1 MTTEEIKLYLYNHKV
16 CVVTNSISLPSS
28 LLLPSLKTYID
39 YLPLHNFWIIPG
51 FMNGVNFYGVNAFVY
66 MLQYML
72 QNNNFD
78 YAIYIDED
86 CFIND
91 FSALIEEFE
100 IFRNSNKCLAGIQD
114 GGSLCHRNHSKYC
127 VNTFLSFW
135 NIKMYR
141 EKGIKPGE
149 LTDFVSEGLNHLEST
164 HYEFLDRMSKN
175 SPDLLKTIEKIANS
189 VINLSKKHRKTHVK
203 SSSFESE
210 YATTVRNDKD
220 NEIEQNQEPYTSD
233 DYDSK
238 VSFEPYYL
246 IEYYLIEKTETPVY
260 YLFGTDFYDEEYKGK
275 CDTSGLTT
283 AVRTYSQP
291 HTLIAVHTWF
301 SRMYTKWPVTEQQ
314 MIHTKRI
321 NTIIN
326 TFSHI

>member
-1 MTTEEIKLYLYNHKV
+1 MTTDEIKLYLYTNKV

-51 FMNGVNFYGVNAFVY
+51 FMNGQNFYGVNAFMY

-72 QNNNFD
+72 QTDNFD
-78 YAIYIDED
+78 YVIYIDED

-100 IFRNSNKCLAGIQD
+100 LFRNSNKCLAGIQD

-135 NIKMYR
+135 NIKMYK
-141 EKGIKPGE
+141 EKDITYGLLE
-149 LTDFVSEGLNHLEST
+149 EFVNDGLKHLESA
-164 HYEFLDRMSKN
+164 HYAFLNKMSKN
-175 SPDLLKTIEKIANS
+175 SQELLKTMEKIANS
-189 VINLSKKHRKTHVK
+189 VINLSKKHRKMSIN
-203 SSSFESE
+203 SSNFESE
-210 YATTVRNDKD
+210 YATTVRNDKS
-220 NEIEQNQEPYTSD
+220 NEVEQNQEPYTYD
-233 DYDSK
+233 DNKSMM
-238 VSFEPYYL
+238 SFEPYYL
-246 IEYYLIEKTETPVY
+246 IQYYLIEHTQTPVY
-260 YLFGTDFYDEEYKGK
+260 YLFGTDFYDEEYKDK

-283 AVRTYSQP
+283 AVRTYSTP

-321 NTIIN
+321 NSIIN

>member
-1 MTTEEIKLYLYNHKV
+1 MTTEEIKLYLYKNKV

-51 FMNGVNFYGVNAFVY
+51 FMQGENFYGLNAFMY

-72 QNNNFD
+72 QTNNFD
-78 YAIYIDED
+78 YVIYIDED
-86 CFIND
+86 CFIHD
-91 FSALIEEFE
+91 FSALMEEFE
-100 IFRNSNKCLAGIQD
+100 TFIQSNKCMAGIQD

-141 EKGIKPGE
+141 EKGIQYE
-149 LTDFVSEGLNHLEST
+149 DLAEFVTNNVNNLEST
-164 HYEFLDRMSKN
+164 HYEFLNRMSKN
-175 SPDLLKTIEKIANS
+175 SPDLFKTIEKIANS
-189 VINLSKKHRKTHVK
+189 VVKLSEKHRKTHLK
-203 SSSFESE
+203 SPSFESE

-220 NEIEQNQEPYTSD
+220 NEIETNQEPYTFD
-233 DYDSK
+233 DNTSK
-238 VSFEPYYL
+238 MSFEPYYL
-246 IEYYLIEKTETPVY
+246 IEYYLIEHTETPVY
-260 YLFGTDFYDEEYKGK
+260 YLFGTDFYDEEYKGN

-283 AVRTYSQP
+283 AVRTYAQNK
-291 HTLIAVHTWF
+291 LIAVHTWF

-314 MIHTKRI
+314 MVHTKRI

-326 TFSHI
+326 TFSQI